1 MATWVN
7 LLDIIYPA
15 GSLYISRNSTSPASI
30 VGGTWT
36 QIKGAVL
43 AATGANGF
51 AAQGYG
57 GNLAMTVYQMPTHT
71 HGIKVQVNATT
82 HSKYV
87 NALTAAG
94 YAWTN
99 YYLGPDEEEITY
111 PDWSSMPDITGGGK
125 TFCLTTTE
133 YTSGIELHNF
143 FASLGG
149 DLIG

>member
-57 GNLAMTVYQMPTHT
+57 GNLAMTVEQMPSHS
-71 HGIKVQVNATT
+71 HGNPVAVVFNGNATT
-82 HSKYV
+82 YRSIFATNSEFWDKDDWN
-87 NALTAAG
+87 NATA
-94 YAWTN
+94 
-99 YYLGPDEEEITY
+99 E
-111 PDWSSMPDITGGGK
+111 TGGAK
-125 TFCLTTTE
+125 L
-133 YTSGIELHNF
+133 
-143 FASLGG
+143 FALPLRSIHLVSNCIISSP
-149 DLIG
+149 LWEVI